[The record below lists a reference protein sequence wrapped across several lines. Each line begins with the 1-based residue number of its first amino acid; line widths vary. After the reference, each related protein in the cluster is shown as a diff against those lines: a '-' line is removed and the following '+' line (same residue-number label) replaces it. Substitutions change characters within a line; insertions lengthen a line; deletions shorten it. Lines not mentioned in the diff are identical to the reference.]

1 MKMIYFNLIYRVFSL
16 YIDSKL
22 VKNRNIDHSL
32 FSITGITKY
41 FRILTIFPG
50 LPILQRLNLQS

>member
-1 MKMIYFNLIYRVFSL
+1 MKMTYFNLIYRVFSL
-16 YIDSKL
+16 YIYSKL

-41 FRILTIFPG
+41 FRILTIFTG

>member
-1 MKMIYFNLIYRVFSL
+1 MTYFNLIYRVFSL

-22 VKNRNIDHSL
+22 VKNRNIDHSF
-32 FSITGITKY
+32 FSITDITKY
-41 FRILTIFPG
+41 FRILTIFTG